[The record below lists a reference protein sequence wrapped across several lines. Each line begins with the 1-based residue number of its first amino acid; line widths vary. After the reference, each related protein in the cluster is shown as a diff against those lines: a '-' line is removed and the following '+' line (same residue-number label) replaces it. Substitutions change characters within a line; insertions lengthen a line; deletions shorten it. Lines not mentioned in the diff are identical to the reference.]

1 MVCTSDSLLFQ
12 LFVQILTRS
21 SLTILVKMEL
31 PPHTHTQP
39 ASTPLPISCCTVL
52 LRTYHHQILLYF
64 IYIFCWLSI
73 THTHTHTHT
82 QNRYIRIQA
91 QWKQRFLPFVFGV
104 EGAWEHLGKRKGEE
118 RRWEEDC
125 GTAGNMR
132 LPVKSQLVT
141 FLDFA
146 EKMVSVATTQLCHFR
161 TEKGNK
167 WMNIAVFQK

>member
-21 SLTILVKMEL
+21 SLTILVKME
-31 PPHTHTQP
+31 PPPTHTQP

-64 IYIFCWLSI
+64 IYIFFWLSI

-91 QWKQRFLPFVFGV
+91 QWKQRFLPFVFSV

-118 RRWEEDC
+118 RRWEEEVRR
-125 GTAGNMR
+125 GPFNNNKA
-132 LPVKSQLVT
+132 LPSTSQISH
-141 FLDFA
+141 
-146 EKMVSVATTQLCHFR
+146 KHP
-161 TEKGNK
+161 
-167 WMNIAVFQK
+167 